1 MMRRRL
7 AIVAALSWPLP
18 ALATEAGL
26 DVGRIVDGAVVHD
39 NNAVVDSTGTPW
51 IRLNLRLDDW
61 TAPDDDTRRGPDQLT
76 WFEAY
81 DRIVDDYLA
90 RGIQV
95 YALIN
100 DEALNSAQPHGSD
113 AWIADYVQNAVKIV
127 DHFKNRVRVF
137 EIINEPNNWDN
148 GVSAR
153 FAPREFAKVLQD
165 TYLAVKHD
173 AGHDGDDRERCRYR
187 SRRRQPG
194 PDRGVSPTM
203 VDGQHTVAHPL
214 GDDLHVSPRRT

>member
-26 DVGRIVDGAVVHD
+26 DIGRIVDGAVVHD
-39 NNAVVDSTGTPW
+39 NNAAVDSTGTPW

-100 DEALNSAQPHGSD
+100 DEAVYSRAPHGRASGSSCGLRT
-113 AWIADYVQNAVKIV
+113 VTQ
-127 DHFKNRVRVF
+127 
-137 EIINEPNNWDN
+137 
-148 GVSAR
+148 R
-153 FAPREFAKVLQD
+153 FAEPSTKPA
-165 TYLAVKHD
+165 T
-173 AGHDGDDRERCRYR
+173 
-187 SRRRQPG
+187 P
-194 PDRGVSPTM
+194 PW
-203 VDGQHTVAHPL
+203 
-214 GDDLHVSPRRT
+214 